1 MISLSFGA
9 PPPALL
15 HICWR
20 GEANMVTKN
29 GTWLPNL
36 RGGSAHGNECPED
49 PVAKQFS
56 CMGSSKG
63 QLDSLV
69 FDTDEFDLAPDGPN
83 AARLNAPPSHESKT
97 VQEPTAAV
105 QRPPV
110 QPWARLIP
118 TLARVK
124 NAFYVCRPRIWTT
137 ATIML
142 SLAVA
147 GMVSYIAWSD
157 GYHVETKLLL
167 FDRDHSLNNSAG
179 KTLEEEVEIL
189 KSPQIL
195 HLLSCELYDRRPQS
209 VAPGGHLRTAGSAPI
224 NGLSKFGNPDD
235 LEKWLCK
242 KTYFSSEVSGGMAK
256 VALHLRGDDPAF
268 LSSVLD
274 AYVCRYVDYRRT
286 LEAVSW
292 NQEAGRHQKHS
303 ADTKPAE
310 AISAQLQKIEFQQ
323 RGSKL
328 ALQLIDSGKGV
339 FSGFVPDQSLTGV
352 PSLTHFQDKIV
363 QLEIK
368 KRALATQYMPGS
380 REIVVVDLEIQ
391 GVRSAMRE
399 CLAEHLQFLNKEREQ
414 LLAQKDE
421 SYHNGI
427 PVVGSDQVSIKE
439 RCGIQSPRGDS
450 WLVPRDG
457 LYVLRETPVIA
468 QRPLLARTGHFAN
481 KLIAHLALLPA
492 HTVISESDRNQGP
505 SGPPGLSVDGR
516 VPNSG
521 GSIHGSST
529 HQSSQ
534 TVLTTPPVWQ
544 RAATSYSDVQRQ
556 HTGQTNSRPRQ

>member
-1 MISLSFGA
+1 
-9 PPPALL
+9 
-15 HICWR
+15 
-20 GEANMVTKN
+20 MVTKN
-29 GTWLPNL
+29 GTRPPDL
-36 RGGSAHGNECPED
+36 RDGPAHGNECPGD
-49 PVAKQFS
+49 PVATQFS
-56 CMGSSKG
+56 CMGSSKR

-69 FDTDEFDLAPDGPN
+69 FDTDAFDLAPDGPN
-83 AARLNAPPSHESKT
+83 AARLDATPSQESKT

-110 QPWARLIP
+110 QPWFRLIH
-118 TLARVK
+118 TLARLK
-124 NAFYVCRPRIWTT
+124 IAFYVRRPGIWTT

-179 KTLEEEVEIL
+179 RTLEEEVEIL
-189 KSPQIL
+189 KSPHIL
-195 HLLSCELYDRRPQS
+195 HLLSRELYDRRPQS
-209 VAPGGHLRTAGSAPI
+209 LAPGAHLRTAGSAPI
-224 NGLSKFGNPDD
+224 KGLSKFSNPDD
-235 LEKWLCK
+235 LEKWLFK
-242 KTYFSSEVSGGMAK
+242 KTCLSSEISGGMAK

-274 AYVCRYVDYRRT
+274 AYVCRYVEYRRT

-292 NQEAGRHQKHS
+292 NQEAGRHEQHS
-303 ADTKPAE
+303 AETKSAE
-310 AISAQLQKIEFQQ
+310 AISTQLQKIEFQQ

-380 REIVVVDLEIQ
+380 REIAVVDLEIQ
-391 GVRSAMRE
+391 GVRSAIRE
-399 CLAEHLQFLNKEREQ
+399 CLAEHLQFLNKQREQ
-414 LLAQKDE
+414 LLAQKAE
-421 SYHNGI
+421 PHHNGV
-427 PVVGSDQVSIKE
+427 PMVGPDQVPIKE
-439 RCGIQSPRGDS
+439 RCGIQPSRGDS

-468 QRPLLARTGHFAN
+468 QRPLLARTRPSCEQADCPTCSLTG
-481 KLIAHLALLPA
+481 AHC
-492 HTVISESDRNQGP
+492 
-505 SGPPGLSVDGR
+505 
-516 VPNSG
+516 
-521 GSIHGSST
+521 
-529 HQSSQ
+529 
-534 TVLTTPPVWQ
+534 
-544 RAATSYSDVQRQ
+544 YF
-556 HTGQTNSRPRQ
+556 

>member
-1 MISLSFGA
+1 
-9 PPPALL
+9 
-15 HICWR
+15 
-20 GEANMVTKN
+20 MVTKY
-29 GTWLPNL
+29 GTWPPDL
-36 RGGSAHGNECPED
+36 RDGPAHGNKCPGD
-49 PVAKQFS
+49 PVATQFS

-69 FDTDEFDLAPDGPN
+69 FDTDEFDLAPDGPI
-83 AARLNAPPSHESKT
+83 AACLDATPSQESKT
-97 VQEPTAAV
+97 VQEPTTAV

-110 QPWARLIP
+110 YRWARLIP
-118 TLARVK
+118 ILARLK
-124 NAFYVCRPRIWTT
+124 NALYVCRPGIWTT

-147 GMVSYIAWSD
+147 SMVSYIAWSD

-179 KTLEEEVEIL
+179 RTLEEEVEIL
-189 KSPQIL
+189 KSPHIL
-195 HLLSCELYDRRPQS
+195 HLLSRELYDRRPQS
-209 VAPGGHLRTAGSAPI
+209 LAPGAHLRREGSAAI

-242 KTYFSSEVSGGMAK
+242 KTYLSSEVSGGMAK

-292 NQEAGRHQKHS
+292 NQEAGRHEQHS
-303 ADTKPAE
+303 ADTKSAE

-328 ALQLIDSGKGV
+328 ALQLLDSGKGV

-352 PSLTHFQDKIV
+352 PSLTHFQDRIV

-380 REIVVVDLEIQ
+380 REIVVIDLEIQ

-414 LLAQKDE
+414 LLAQKAE
-421 SYHNGI
+421 SHHNGI
-427 PVVGSDQVSIKE
+427 PEVGSDQAPIKE
-439 RCGIQSPRGDS
+439 RCGIQPSRGDS

-481 KLIAHLALLPA
+481 KLIAHLAPLPA
-492 HTVISESDRNQGP
+492 HTVISESGRNQGP
-505 SGPPGLSVDGR
+505 SGTPGLSVDGR
-516 VPNSG
+516 VHNSG
-521 GSIHGSST
+521 GSINGSPM
-529 HQSSQ
+529 HQSLEPI
-534 TVLTTPPVWQ
+534 LTTPPAWQ
-544 RAATSYSDVQRQ
+544 RAATSHNDAQRQ
-556 HTGQTNSRPRQ
+556 QSGQTDSRPRQ